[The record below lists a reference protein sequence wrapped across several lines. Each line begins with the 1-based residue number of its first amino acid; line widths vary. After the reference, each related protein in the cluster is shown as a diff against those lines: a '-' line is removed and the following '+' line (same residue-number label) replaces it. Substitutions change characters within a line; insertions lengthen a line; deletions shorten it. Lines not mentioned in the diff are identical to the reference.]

1 MWQTI
6 INNLVSLVYKFA
18 DLYNLTSPQRVI
30 TLILD
35 VTIVSLLVV
44 YIYKFITKTRASHIF
59 KGFIFLFTLLV
70 VAKVFNMVILN
81 FLLTNFL
88 TYGVLLLIVVFQPE
102 IRNVFEKIG
111 RSKIVDVFDM
121 DENILVKHSITEIVR
136 AVEIMSLKQIGA
148 LIVLERNV
156 KLSEVLKEG
165 ISLNAKVSSELI
177 QNIFMPR
184 TPLHDGAIIVDK
196 SQILAA
202 KCILPLASEM
212 SVPKS
217 LGTRHRA
224 AVGITEISDAIVVVV
239 SEETGIISIAEAG
252 KITRELTPETLK
264 ELLLVKMDRTKNANA
279 IKKVILQNSQTKEET
294 KNDADDEHASKED

>member
-1 MWQTI
+1 MLQTI
-6 INNLVSLVYKFA
+6 INKLVSLIYKFVNI
-18 DLYNLTSPQRVI
+18 YNLTNPFRVI

-35 VTIVSLLVV
+35 VVIVAFLVF
-44 YIYKFITKTRASHIF
+44 YIYRFIKQTRAGHIF
-59 KGFIFLFTLLV
+59 KGFILLFTLLV
-70 VAKVFNMVILN
+70 IAKLFNMVILD
-81 FLLTNFL
+81 FLLANFL
-88 TYGVLLLIVVFQPE
+88 TYGVLVLIVVFQPE

-121 DENILVKHSITEIVR
+121 DENILVKHSISEIVK

-148 LIVLERNV
+148 LIVFERNI

-165 ISLNAKVSSELI
+165 VTLNAKVSSELI

-184 TPLHDGAIIVDK
+184 TPLHDGAVIIDK

-202 KCILPLASEM
+202 KCILPLASEV

-224 AVGITEISDAIVVVV
+224 AVGITEISDALVVVV
-239 SEETGIISIAEAG
+239 SEETGTISIAESG
-252 KITRELTPETLK
+252 KLTRNLTSDKLK
-264 ELLLVKMDRTKNANA
+264 ELLLSKMDRTKNSAA
-279 IKKVILQNSQTKEET
+279 IKKVVKQNKE
-294 KNDADDEHASKED
+294 

>member
-1 MWQTI
+1 MVQTI
-6 INNLVSLVYKFA
+6 IHHLVELVYQFTNF
-18 DLYNLTSPQRVI
+18 YELTSPLRVVI
-30 TLILD
+30 LIVDLAV
-35 VTIVSLLVV
+35 VTFLGFYL
-44 YIYKFITKTRASHIF
+44 YRFIKKTRAGHIF
-59 KGFIFLFTLLV
+59 KGFILLFVLLV
-70 VAKVFNMVILN
+70 VAKIFNMVILN

-88 TYGVLLLIVVFQPE
+88 TYGVLVLIVVFQPE

-121 DENILVKHSITEIVR
+121 DENILVKHSISEIVK

-148 LIVLERNV
+148 LIVLERNI
-156 KLSEVLKEG
+156 KLAEVLKEG
-165 ISLNAKVSSELI
+165 IALNAKVSTELI

-184 TPLHDGAIIVDK
+184 TPLHDGAIVIDK

-202 KCILPLASEM
+202 KCILPLASEV

-239 SEETGIISIAEAG
+239 SEETGTISIAESG
-252 KITRELTPETLK
+252 RLIRDLTPDRLK
-264 ELLLVKMDRTKNANA
+264 ELLLVKMDRTKNAGA
-279 IKKVILQNSQTKEET
+279 IKKVKKTSGDLEE
-294 KNDADDEHASKED
+294 KKKRN